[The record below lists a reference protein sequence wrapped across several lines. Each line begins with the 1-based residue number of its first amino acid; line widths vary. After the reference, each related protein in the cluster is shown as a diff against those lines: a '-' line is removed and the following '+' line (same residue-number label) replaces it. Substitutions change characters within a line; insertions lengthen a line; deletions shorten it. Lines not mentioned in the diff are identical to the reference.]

1 MKDLKFKIAIILI
14 FGIYQKNFYA
24 QNLPNVNTP
33 QPSTFSN
40 YQNQSW
46 INSQN
51 NMPKVPNAIDMFWG
65 KDEPARIHQQNQQII
80 NEVEQNQRRKQEALK
95 EIYQEAQNQNISI
108 NYNLPSFS
116 HLKETSFYKE
126 TFEKLLTLNV
136 ENYSIKDVNFE
147 IENAYFENKQDKAEF
162 DKIIKNSGEFI
173 IAKMKELKYDLKS
186 NLAKNF
192 MLFQFFSETMQL
204 KSNGLKH
211 HAFKYDFDDYMGI
224 KDHSKMF
231 VSKLIAT
238 QTGQCH
244 SIPLLYLILA
254 EEIGAEAFLS
264 TSPNHS
270 FIKFKDENNKW
281 YNIELTNGMFTA
293 PSFMINSGYIKAE
306 ALQNKIYLQ
315 NLTKQ
320 ELLSNFYADLANGYI
335 HKFGYDDFVNQVI
348 EKSLELHQ
356 NNINAQ
362 MIKANYLAQRFEYV
376 CQQLKI
382 NPRDK
387 QQIQNIRFY
396 PQVVELLHQVN
407 HQQKLIDNLGYA
419 QMPAEAY
426 EKWLSSLQEEK
437 NKQESENLKKQLQ
450 FKVKQ
455 PLKN

>member
-1 MKDLKFKIAIILI
+1 
-14 FGIYQKNFYA
+14 
-24 QNLPNVNTP
+24 
-33 QPSTFSN
+33 
-40 YQNQSW
+40 
-46 INSQN
+46 
-51 NMPKVPNAIDMFWG
+51 MFTT
-65 KDEPARIHQQNQQII
+65 
-80 NEVEQNQRRKQEALK
+80 
-95 EIYQEAQNQNISI
+95 
-108 NYNLPSFS
+108 PSF
-116 HLKETSFYKE
+116 
-126 TFEKLLTLNV
+126 
-136 ENYSIKDVNFE
+136 I
-147 IENAYFENKQDKAEF
+147 
-162 DKIIKNSGEFI
+162 
-173 IAKMKELKYDLKS
+173 
-186 NLAKNF
+186 
-192 MLFQFFSETMQL
+192 
-204 KSNGLKH
+204 
-211 HAFKYDFDDYMGI
+211 
-224 KDHSKMF
+224 
-231 VSKLIAT
+231 
-238 QTGQCH
+238 
-244 SIPLLYLILA
+244 
-254 EEIGAEAFLS
+254 
-264 TSPNHS
+264 
-270 FIKFKDENNKW
+270 
-281 YNIELTNGMFTA
+281 
-293 PSFMINSGYIKAE
+293 INSGYIKAE

-437 NKQESENLKKQLQ
+437 NKQESENLKKQFQ

>member
-1 MKDLKFKIAIILI
+1 MKECKMKIAVILI
-14 FGIYQKNFYA
+14 YGFYQTNFYA

-46 INSQN
+46 LNPQN
-51 NMPKVPNAIDMFWG
+51 NMPNVPNALDLFRG
-65 KDEPARIHQQNQQII
+65 KDEPSRINQQNQKII
-80 NEVEQNQRRKQEALK
+80 NEVEQNQIRQQEALN
-95 EIYQEAQNQNISI
+95 EIYREIQIQNISI

-116 HLKETSFYKE
+116 HLKETSFYVE
-126 TFEKLLTLNV
+126 TFKKMSNLDV
-136 ENYSIKDVNFE
+136 ENFSIKDVNFE
-147 IENAYFENKQDKAEF
+147 IENTYFQNKKDKGEF
-162 DKIIKNSGEFI
+162 DKIIKSSGEFI
-173 IAKMKELKYDLKS
+173 LAKMKELKYDSNS

-192 MLFQFFSETMQL
+192 MLFQFFSETIQL
-204 KSNGLKH
+204 KNNGQKH
-211 HAFKYDFDDYMGI
+211 DAFKYDFEDYLGI

-231 VSKLIAT
+231 VSKLIST
-238 QTGQCH
+238 QSGQCH
-244 SIPLLYLILA
+244 SMPLLYLILA
-254 EEIGAEAFLS
+254 EEIGAEAYLS

-281 YNIELTNGMFTA
+281 YNIELTNGMFTT

-320 ELLSNFYADLANGYI
+320 ELLSNFYVDLANGYI
-335 HKFGYDDFVNQVI
+335 HKFGYDDFINEVVSKSI
-348 EKSLELHQ
+348 ELNP

-376 CQQLKI
+376 CYQLKI
-382 NPRDK
+382 NPRDNK
-387 QQIQNIRFY
+387 QLQNIHNY
-396 PQVVELLHQVN
+396 PKVVEMLHQVN
-407 HQQKLIDNLGYA
+407 QQNKLIDNLGYS

-426 EKWLSSLQEEK
+426 EKWLDSLQEEK
-437 NKQESENLKKQLQ
+437 NKQENENLKKQ
-450 FKVKQ
+450 FKIKIKQ